1 MELDR
6 QSIEKRDFPIGRRG
20 YDPAAVD
27 AHLRALAS
35 EVEELRYALE
45 SRAGETLGSS
55 AGTQVQG
62 ILEAAEATAAEIE
75 QRAAED
81 ARQTRAQAASDA
93 AATRAEAVQRAQA
106 HVAAVAQATSVL
118 SERVE
123 SMDAESAAL
132 VESLRTGA
140 ARLATD
146 LSAVE
151 TNMGELYDAA
161 AGRAGAGGAGESP
174 GVGGSPAEP
183 PPAPSLA
190 SPAQAVT
197 PSAAPAPAPV
207 EQDPAAV
214 PGPAA
219 EIPVSQGHSEFV
231 PAAPKPLEPAAATP
245 PAPAPAPSA
254 PPPLPFPETS
264 TSTSTASSSAG
275 EPSGGQQ
282 GDLDG
287 ARLIA
292 LNMALNGDSRAA
304 TDRFL
309 AEHYELADRQK
320 LLDEVFAAVEG

>member
-27 AHLRALAS
+27 AHLRTLAA
-35 EVEELRYALE
+35 EVQELRYALE

-81 ARQTRAQAASDA
+81 ARTTRAEAASDA
-93 AATRAEAVQRAQA
+93 ERTRADAVERAQA
-106 HVAAVAQATSVL
+106 HIAAVARATSVL
-118 SERVE
+118 IERVE
-123 SMDAESAAL
+123 SMDAQSAAL
-132 VESLRTGA
+132 VESLRAGA
-140 ARLATD
+140 SRLASD

-151 TNMGELYDAA
+151 TNMAELYDAA
-161 AGRAGAGGAGESP
+161 AGRGGDT
-174 GVGGSPAEP
+174 GVAVDS
-183 PPAPSLA
+183 PPAG
-190 SPAQAVT
+190 PAVPDTDTGAD
-197 PSAAPAPAPV
+197 APV
-207 EQDPAAV
+207 R
-214 PGPAA
+214 
-219 EIPVSQGHSEFV
+219 QGHSEFIPV
-231 PAAPKPLEPAAATP
+231 PPASPAPAAPVPSVLAPAASPSVPPVPPIAAS
-245 PAPAPAPSA
+245 PAPPRSEPQ
-254 PPPLPFPETS
+254 
-264 TSTSTASSSAG
+264 AG
-275 EPSGGQQ
+275 NGN

-304 TDRFL
+304 IDQYL
-309 AEHYELADRQK
+309 AEHYQLGDRQK

>member
-1 MELDR
+1 VEFDR

-27 AHLRALAS
+27 AHLRALAT

-81 ARQTRAQAASDA
+81 ARQTRAEADA
-93 AATRAEAVQRAQA
+93 DAERTRAEAVARAQA
-106 HVAAVAQATSVL
+106 HVAAVAQATGVL
-118 SERVE
+118 IERVE
-123 SMDAESAAL
+123 SMDSQSAAL
-132 VESLRTGA
+132 VESLRAGA
-140 ARLATD
+140 SRLATD

-151 TNMGELYDAA
+151 TNMAELYDAA
-161 AGRAGAGGAGESP
+161 AGRGGQGVSRESSPAASSVPVYVPASVSGP
-174 GVGGSPAEP
+174 GVD
-183 PPAPSLA
+183 
-190 SPAQAVT
+190 
-197 PSAAPAPAPV
+197 APV
-207 EQDPAAV
+207 R
-214 PGPAA
+214 
-219 EIPVSQGHSEFV
+219 QGHSEFV
-231 PAAPKPLEPAAATP
+231 PAAAAAATP
-245 PAPAPAPSA
+245 PAPAPPAA
-254 PPPLPFPETS
+254 AVPLPTPSPALPPRSEPP
-264 TSTSTASSSAG
+264 AAG
-275 EPSGGQQ
+275 GN

-304 TDRFL
+304 TDRYL
-309 AEHYELADRQK
+309 AEHYELGDRQK